1 MIDLFS
7 KVNLI
12 PLKDLVPH
20 EEHYPKKSSEIS
32 KYLMLGPIYNLA
44 PIIIDQKTKMIID
57 GHHRFQALIE
67 AKKSFAPC
75 VLINYQKKEV
85 FVFKKAIGG
94 QLIDKNEILSKAFE
108 KKLYPQKFTC
118 HAIEI
123 SQGEFVH
130 ISKLVN
136 PTEVPLQE
144 L

>member
-20 EEHYPKKSSEIS
+20 EEHYPKKSSAIS

-75 VLINYQKKEV
+75 ALINYQRKEV

-94 QLIDKNEILSKAFE
+94 QLIDKNEVLNKALQKTYILKN
-108 KKLYPQKFTC
+108 LPVM
-118 HAIEI
+118 IEV